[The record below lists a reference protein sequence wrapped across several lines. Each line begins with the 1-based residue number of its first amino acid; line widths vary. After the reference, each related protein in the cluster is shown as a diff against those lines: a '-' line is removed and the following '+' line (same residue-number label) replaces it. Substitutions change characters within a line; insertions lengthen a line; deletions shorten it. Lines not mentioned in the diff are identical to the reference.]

1 MSINLNNP
9 NQRTPCVLVLDASG
23 SMDAQTGSGNTRIE
37 ELNAGLEAL
46 REAIREDDSAY
57 SRVSLSVVMVGGP
70 RSKAELLMD
79 WTDAE
84 DFESFKMTAG
94 GGTPLGAGMML
105 GLQLVEE
112 AKVDLKSAGI
122 SYTRPWIIVISDG
135 EPTDERSL
143 WANAVLEAKKAE
155 MERKAEIFVIGVEG
169 ANLETLGELSQR
181 PALELGGLRFKEL
194 FVWLSDSLS
203 AASRSRPG
211 ENVEL
216 PSSDPWRN
224 VGM

>member
-1 MSINLNNP
+1 MPIDPNNP

-23 SMDAQTGSGNTRIE
+23 SMEAPTRSGKTRIE
-37 ELNAGLEAL
+37 ELNAGLQAL
-46 REAIREDDSAY
+46 REAIRADDSAY

-70 RSKAELLMD
+70 RSEAELLMD
-79 WTDAE
+79 WTDAV
-84 DFESFKMTAG
+84 DFEVFKMNAG
-94 GGTPLGAGMML
+94 GGTPLGAGMIL
-105 GLQLVEE
+105 ALKLVEE
-112 AKVDLKSAGI
+112 AKADLKSAGI

-135 EPTDERSL
+135 EPTDDREVWS
-143 WANAVLEAKKAE
+143 NAVLEAQKAE
-155 MERKAEIFVIGVEG
+155 RDRKAEIFVIGVQG
-169 ANLETLGELSQR
+169 ADLETLGKLSQR
-181 PALELGGLRFKEL
+181 PALALEGVRFKEL